1 MPASKDAKPLGQAV
15 EDYAKAIYALEAASA
30 DGTASTTALA
40 DRVGV
45 TPASASAMVKRLD
58 ALGLVT
64 NVPYHGFRLTEAGN
78 RVALEMLR
86 HHRLLE
92 LFLAEELGMPWD
104 RVHDEAEVLEHVLSD
119 ELEQLIAVK
128 LGEPRWDPH
137 GDPIPTITGEITE
150 VATQAIAT
158 MNVGAS
164 GRLSRIS
171 DTDPEVLRYLSERGI
186 ALGDR
191 FEVVG
196 RQPFDG
202 PTFVRFEGAEES
214 QALGGRLA
222 FAMHAEVDPS
232 RRLS

>member
-1 MPASKDAKPLGQAV
+1 MPAPKDIKPLGQAV
-15 EDYAKAIYALEAASA
+15 EDYVKAVYALGSASA

-40 DRVGV
+40 DRLGV

-64 NVPYHGFRLTEAGN
+64 NVPYHGFRLTETGS

-137 GDPIPTITGEITE
+137 GDPIPTITGEMAE
-150 VATQAIAT
+150 VATQALASMEI
-158 MNVGAS
+158 GAS

-171 DTDPEVLRYLSERGI
+171 DADPELLRYLSARGI
-186 ALGDR
+186 ALGDH
-191 FEVVG
+191 FEIVG

-202 PTFVRFEGAEES
+202 PTFVRFEGTEEA

-222 FAMHAEVDPS
+222 SAMHAQVDP
-232 RRLS
+232 

>member
-1 MPASKDAKPLGQAV
+1 MPAPKDIKPLGQAV
-15 EDYAKAIYALEAASA
+15 EDYVKAVYALESASA
-30 DGTASTTALA
+30 DGTASTNALA
-40 DRVGV
+40 DRMGV

-58 ALGLVT
+58 ALGLVS
-64 NVPYHGFRLTEAGN
+64 NVPYHGFRLTEAGS

-119 ELEQLIAVK
+119 ELEELIAVK
-128 LGEPRWDPH
+128 LGQPRWDPH
-137 GDPIPTITGEITE
+137 GDPIPTVTGEVNE
-150 VATQAIAT
+150 VATQALAT
-158 MNVGAS
+158 MEIGAS

-171 DTDPEVLRYLSERGI
+171 DADPEVLRYLSARGI
-186 ALGDR
+186 ALGDH
-191 FEVVG
+191 FEIVG

-202 PTFVRFEGAEES
+202 PTFVRFEGTEEA

-222 FAMHAEVDPS
+222 SAMHAEVDP
-232 RRLS
+232 

>member
-1 MPASKDAKPLGQAV
+1 MLASKDAKPLGQAV

-30 DGTASTTALA
+30 DGTASTNALA
-40 DRVGV
+40 VRLGV

-119 ELEQLIAVK
+119 ELEELIAVK

-137 GDPIPTITGEITE
+137 GDPIPTITGEIAE
-150 VATQAIAT
+150 VATQALAT
-158 MNVGAS
+158 MEVGAS

-171 DTDPEVLRYLSERGI
+171 DADPEVLRYLSDRGI
-186 ALGDR
+186 ALGDC

-196 RQPFDG
+196 RQPFEG
-202 PTFVRFEGAEES
+202 PTFVRFEGAEEA

-222 FAMHAEVDPS
+222 SAMHAEVRP
-232 RRLS
+232 